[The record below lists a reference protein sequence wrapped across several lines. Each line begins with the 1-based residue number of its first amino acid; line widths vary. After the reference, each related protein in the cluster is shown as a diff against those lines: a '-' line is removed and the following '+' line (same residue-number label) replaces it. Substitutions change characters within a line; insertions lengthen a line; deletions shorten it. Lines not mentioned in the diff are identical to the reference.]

1 MLFTLFIGFIIALR
15 IVELIIARS
24 NEKWMR
30 AQGAIEY
37 GQAHY
42 PFIVA
47 LHSLFFVSLIVE
59 YSLSDKQHLY
69 PILILV
75 YMIVVTIK
83 FWVIGSLCKYWNTK
97 ILRIPNAVLV
107 KKGLYKY
114 IKHPNYVLVVAE
126 LLLIPLC
133 FQLYVT
139 AIVFGLL
146 NALMLRIRIKEENRV
161 LGYSS

>member
-1 MLFTLFIGFIIALR
+1 MVFTLFITFIIVLR
-15 IVELIIARS
+15 IVELIIARR

-30 AQGAIEY
+30 AQGALEY

-59 YSLSDKQHLY
+59 YTFSDKQHFD

-75 YMIVVTIK
+75 YLLVVTVK
-83 FWVIGSLCKYWNTK
+83 FWVIGSLGKYWNTK

-114 IKHPNYVLVVAE
+114 IKHPNYILVVAE

-133 FQLYVT
+133 FQLYFT

-146 NALMLRIRIKEENRV
+146 NALMLSVRIKEENRV
-161 LGYSS
+161 LGY

>member
-1 MLFTLFIGFIIALR
+1 MIFTLFITFIIVLR

-30 AQGAIEY
+30 AQGALEY

-75 YMIVVTIK
+75 YMLVVTLK
-83 FWVIGSLCKYWNTK
+83 FWVIGSLGK
-97 ILRIPNAVLV
+97 
-107 KKGLYKY
+107 
-114 IKHPNYVLVVAE
+114 
-126 LLLIPLC
+126 
-133 FQLYVT
+133 
-139 AIVFGLL
+139 
-146 NALMLRIRIKEENRV
+146 
-161 LGYSS
+161 

>member
-1 MLFTLFIGFIIALR
+1 MIFTLFITFIIVLR
-15 IVELIIARS
+15 IVELIIARR

-30 AQGAIEY
+30 AQGAVEY

-47 LHSLFFVSLIVE
+47 LHTLFFVSLIVE
-59 YSLSDKQHLY
+59 FTLSDKQLFD

-75 YMIVVTIK
+75 YLLVVTIK
-83 FWVIGSLCKYWNTK
+83 FWVIGSLGKYWNTK

-114 IKHPNYVLVVAE
+114 IKHPNYILVVAE

-146 NALMLRIRIKEENRV
+146 NALMLRVRIKEENRV

>member
-1 MLFTLFIGFIIALR
+1 MIFTLFITFIIVLR

-30 AQGAIEY
+30 AQGALEY

-75 YMIVVTIK
+75 YMLVVTLK
-83 FWVIGSLCKYWNTK
+83 FWVIGSLGKYWNTK

-114 IKHPNYVLVVAE
+114 IKHPNYVLVVVE

-146 NALMLRIRIKEENRV
+146 NALMLRVRIREENRV

>member
-83 FWVIGSLCKYWNTK
+83 FWVIGSLGKYWNTK